1 MAALLPGPR
10 PSVRRVIRRAGELL
24 APSGGYA
31 RRLERALLT
40 VLVGRP
46 INLQPAAV
54 GLFIGSGTLEAAHR
68 TVLQVRMK
76 RSGQR
81 WAYHSCD
88 NMLRLRVAYKSGKF
102 GLVTNL
108 LRNPPA
114 KF

>member
-1 MAALLPGPR
+1 
-10 PSVRRVIRRAGELL
+10 
-24 APSGGYA
+24 
-31 RRLERALLT
+31 
-40 VLVGRP
+40 
-46 INLQPAAV
+46 
-54 GLFIGSGTLEAAHR
+54 
-68 TVLQVRMK
+68 MK